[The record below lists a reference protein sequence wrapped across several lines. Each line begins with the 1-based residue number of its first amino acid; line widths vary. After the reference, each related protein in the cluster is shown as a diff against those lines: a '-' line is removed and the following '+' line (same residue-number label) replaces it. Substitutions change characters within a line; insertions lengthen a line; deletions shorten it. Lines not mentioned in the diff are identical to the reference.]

1 MTARISDVNL
11 KPASRLIRNVLN
23 MFDLNPFAE
32 ENGGLSRQSTK
43 QAVHCKVYALER
55 ARVMKQVHNLCLRGA
70 IVEVNIIHP
79 CKAAHVICVC
89 IQIYIY
95 GGMQREV

>member
-1 MTARISDVNL
+1 
-11 KPASRLIRNVLN
+11 

-79 CKAAHVICVC
+79 RKAAHVKCVC
-89 IQIYIY
+89 IQIYSDIHI
-95 GGMQREV
+95 QRHAARSVDALQNHSRE